1 MSQKH
6 GALASFL
13 RRAGRAYGFLRT
25 TGASNNY
32 PELGMDLRI
41 SAQYSSSS
49 APVNSDDAANTAVTA
64 VVCEV
69 LLVAGGDSMPT
80 EISTRYGVCLA
91 YQRFLHDCQ
100 KALAAWQQQAAFIS
114 GNAFVG
120 HQAARELKRLKSQY
134 TRAYTALE
142 NHENSCPNCQ
152 YVSKIAGLDFES
164 MSNALD
170 FYRRTA

>member
-1 MSQKH
+1 
-6 GALASFL
+6 
-13 RRAGRAYGFLRT
+13 
-25 TGASNNY
+25 
-32 PELGMDLRI
+32 
-41 SAQYSSSS
+41 
-49 APVNSDDAANTAVTA
+49 
-64 VVCEV
+64 
-69 LLVAGGDSMPT
+69 MPT
-80 EISTRYGVCLA
+80 EISTRSGVCLE

-114 GNAFVG
+114 RNAVLE
-120 HQAARELKRLKSQY
+120 HQVARELKRLKSRY